1 MKKFLLILC
10 IIFNSTISYSKENSS
25 MRSDWKS
32 HIIKSKSGL
41 TNKTYNLE
49 LIELEGNDDAESILL
64 LIPGYFQNAYSFD
77 LMPEKNISVMRYLA
91 EKLKVKIFVLHP
103 NGIGKS
109 EYVKKSL
116 IDDIAIDD
124 IDTAVKFL
132 KKLRKKLY
140 TMAHSNGA
148 IALQAYLGG
157 LDRSGRGNIF
167 DEEVADLRQ
176 KQFQAVAIS
185 AGNVCMTDTR
195 NLKVYDFAKNTGRKL
210 QGLIKH
216 LGWINGEILTKILS
230 PTKIFGKRS
239 IAYSKLWQFLYNR
252 ENVSK
257 DAMKALF
264 DLTIEGTSAR
274 SLVQYIE
281 AINSECI
288 HSSGGDPYFRGLFN
302 IELPIIQLTYE
313 VDSLADPTATKRD
326 NFARYSSKNKKFFMF
341 PNQGHEDFM
350 MSAIEQENLKEVVKF
365 FQSI

>member
-1 MKKFLLILC
+1 
-10 IIFNSTISYSKENSS
+10 
-25 MRSDWKS
+25 MRADWKS

-41 TNKTYNLE
+41 TNKSYDLE
-49 LIELEGNDDAESILL
+49 LIELEGNDDADGIVL

-91 EKLKVKIFVLHP
+91 DKMGLKIFVLHP

-109 EYVKKSL
+109 EYVRKST

-132 KKLRKKLY
+132 KKLKKKLF
-140 TMAHSNGA
+140 TMGHSNGA

-167 DEEVADLRQ
+167 DEEVSKLRQ
-176 KQFQAVAIS
+176 KQFEGIAIS

-195 NLKVYDFAKNTGRKL
+195 NLKVYSFARNTGRNLK
-210 QGLIKH
+210 GIINH
-216 LGWINGEILTKILS
+216 LGWINGEILTKVLA
-230 PTKIFGKRS
+230 PTKFFGKRS
-239 IAYSKLWQFLYNR
+239 IAYSKVWQFLYNR
-252 ENVSK
+252 KNVSK
-257 DAMKALF
+257 DAMKALY

-288 HSSGGDPYFRGLFN
+288 YSGGGDPYYRGLYN

-326 NFARYSSKNKKFFMF
+326 NFGRFSSENKKFFMF

-365 FQSI
+365 FDSIK